1 MAGSVKGITIEF
13 RGETTQFE
21 KALKQIEKDTKGID
35 KDLKKVNNALKFN
48 PKNTELLAQKQTLL
62 RKKISETTDKLKL
75 LKEQQKHMDASGVDK
90 SSKEYM
96 DLRREIIE
104 TESKLKSFKS
114 ELNSVS
120 GAKLKEIGKQ
130 VKKIG
135 DNMQK
140 AGKALTKYVTTPIV
154 GLATASVKVGADF
167 DKAMSQV
174 AATMGKTVD
183 EIQDLRDFAIE
194 MGSTT
199 AFSATEAAE
208 GLNYMALAGY
218 DAEKAMAMLPTVL
231 NLASAGTMDLGQA
244 SDMVTDAQTALGLSI
259 DETVTLVDQMATAAA
274 NSNTSVSQLGDAILT
289 IGGNAKGISGGTKE
303 LATALGILADN
314 GIKGSEAGTHLR
326 NIMLKMSPDTDK
338 AVIAWDKL
346 GVSAYD
352 ALGNLR
358 PLPNIFADIKKGMRG
373 MTAEEKQ
380 NTLSDMFKVTD
391 LASVNALLDTSA
403 ERWKELGA
411 AIEDSSGSASK
422 MAGTQLNNLAGDLTL
437 LKSALE
443 GAAIAVSDVLSP
455 ILREL
460 AGHINNLVTWFN
472 ELDPETKKMIVMV
485 AAIAAAI
492 GPLLIVIGMIVSSVG
507 TIITLIGTLS
517 GPVGAIILL
526 IGLLVAAGIFL
537 WKNWDTVVAKVKSDW
552 QTLVDKATEIKNNI
566 VKAFENLKKQVSDT
580 WNSLKNNAITAWE
593 NLKSKATTTFQKIKD
608 AILKPIESA
617 KQKFQD
623 IVNTIKGFFPLNVGK
638 IFDGFKL
645 PHFSLDGGQ
654 APYGFGGKGRMPS
667 LNIDW
672 YAKGGIFSNPTVIG
686 IGEAGPEAV
695 VPLDKLWG
703 YLDAIARNGGGGTTI
718 NVYGGNATA
727 REIALEVERVIINDT
742 KRRRL
747 AWQ

>member
-90 SSKEYM
+90 TSKEYM

-104 TESKLKSFKS
+104 TESKLKSFKG

-120 GAKLKEIGKQ
+120 GAKLKEVGKQ

-140 AGKALTKYVTTPIV
+140 AGKALTKYVTAPIV

-174 AATMGKTVD
+174 AATMGTTVD
-183 EIQDLRDFAIE
+183 EIQELRDFAIE

-231 NLASAGTMDLGQA
+231 NLAAAGAMDLGAA
-244 SDMVTDAQTALGLSI
+244 SDMVTDAQTALGLSTE
-259 DETVTLVDQMATAAA
+259 ETAILVDQMATAAA

-289 IGGNAKGISGGTKE
+289 IGGNARGLSGGTNE
-303 LATALGILADN
+303 LATVLGLLADN
-314 GIKGSEAGTHLR
+314 GIKASESGTHLR
-326 NIMLKMSPDTDK
+326 NILLALNPSTDK
-338 AVIAWDKL
+338 AVMAWERL

-352 ALGNLR
+352 ADGNLR
-358 PLPNIFADIKKGMRG
+358 PLEDTFADLGEAMKD
-373 MTAEEKQ
+373 MTDQEKSQ
-380 NTLSDMFKVTD
+380 TLSDMFNKTD
-391 LASVNALLDTSA
+391 LNSVNALLNTSA
-403 ERWKELGA
+403 DRWKELGT
-411 AIEDSSGSASK
+411 AIEDSSGSAAE
-422 MAGTQLNNLAGDLTL
+422 MAGTQLDNLAGDLTL

-443 GAAIAVSDVLSP
+443 GAAIAISDVLSP
-455 ILREL
+455 ILRQL
-460 AGHINNLVTWFN
+460 ADHINNLVTWFN
-472 ELDPETKKMIVMV
+472 ELDPETKEMIVMI
-485 AAIAAAI
+485 AAIAAAV
-492 GPLLIVIGMIVSSVG
+492 GPLLIILGLIVSSVG
-507 TIITLIGTLS
+507 TIITLIGAIT
-517 GPVGAIILL
+517 GPIGAIILL

-537 WKNWDTVVAKVKSDW
+537 WKNWDDIVAKVKADW
-552 QTLVDKATEIKNNI
+552 QSLVDKATEIKDNI
-566 VKAFENLKKQVSDT
+566 VKAFENLKKKVADT

-593 NLKSKATTTFQKIKD
+593 TLKSKASTTFNKIKD
-608 AILKPIESA
+608 AILKPINSA
-617 KQKFQD
+617 KEKFQD
-623 IVNTIKGFFPLNVGK
+623 IVNKIKGLFPLNVGK
-638 IFDGFKL
+638 IFEGFKL

-727 REIALEVERVIINDT
+727 REIALEVERVIINDA